1 VLVLLQLAPPGDGID
16 AYDDQ
21 RRAVC
26 EQCRAKA
33 ERFGYTHPTLFLIDS
48 LLFEVI

>member
-1 VLVLLQLAPPGDGID
+1 MLLQLAPPGVGDDD

-33 ERFGYTHPTLFLIDS
+33 ERFGKISHFK
-48 LLFEVI
+48 VA